1 MLGSLFARAQRGSTS
16 ISSRSTARAALL
28 LLPLG
33 VVTLFACA
41 DDGNTTDNNP
51 SVGAIA
57 GGAQGGAAPGGGAA
71 AGAGTPGAGT
81 PGAGAAAGGA
91 ASGGVT
97 GGAPTGGTPAGTAA
111 AGGTPGA
118 GQPGAAGGG
127 AMDAGAPGG
136 TTGGAP
142 DGGATGGGD
151 GGPSTDGLK
160 AKCMGGEQMGC
171 SSFVTAA
178 GKEIVLGPYG
188 AAMDVNVGAGF
199 ENAVSPSDNYDDCKS
214 FAASFGQ
221 DPAQTEALLDL
232 KGGDL
237 KLYSVYRPA
246 AWKAGEK
253 YPIITWGNGTCAQPE
268 GYGAL
273 LRFVASHGF
282 VIFAANSRYVGS
294 NDAMK
299 HALDFAFKAN
309 DDAQS
314 PYYQKL
320 DTMKVGA
327 MGHSQGSQATA
338 AVASDARVKVVIL
351 FNGGSTASKPFLA
364 VTGDRDIPLFGPS
377 VATLKSAIAAAPK
390 AAYLFYHMVP
400 MNGQLVDLSGH
411 LTLMTQPERVTDATA
426 QWWKLMLNN
435 DGSAK
440 EWFVGASC
448 KLCGKAADF
457 EFGQKGLE

>member
-1 MLGSLFARAQRGSTS
+1 MLGSLFARAQRVSPR
-16 ISSRSTARAALL
+16 SSARAALL

-33 VVTLFACA
+33 IVTLFACSE
-41 DDGNTTDNNP
+41 DGNTADNSP
-51 SVGAIA
+51 ITT
-57 GGAQGGAAPGGGAA
+57 PGGGV
-71 AGAGTPGAGT
+71 GSTPGGGT
-81 PGAGAAAGGA
+81 
-91 ASGGVT
+91 T
-97 GGAPTGGTPAGTAA
+97 GGGSA
-111 AGGTPGA
+111 AGGTQGGAQTGGVQGGAQAGGVQGGAQPGGTQGGA
-118 GQPGAAGGG
+118 QPGAAGGG
-127 AMDAGAPGG
+127 AQSGGTQAGAQPGAAGGTGGPDAGA
-136 TTGGAP
+136 
-142 DGGATGGGD
+142 GD
-151 GGPSTDGLK
+151 GGTGTVDPALK
-160 AKCMGGEQMGC
+160 AKCMGGEMMGC
-171 SSFVTAA
+171 SSFVTAG
-178 GKEIVLGPYG
+178 GKEIALGPYG
-188 AAMDVNVGAGF
+188 AMMDTNVGAGF
-199 ENAVSPSDNYDDCKS
+199 ENTVSPSDNYEDCKS

-237 KLYSVYRPA
+237 KLYTVYRPA
-246 AWKAGEK
+246 TWKAGEK

-320 DTMKVGA
+320 DTAKVGA

-338 AVASDARVKVVIL
+338 AVAMDARVKVVIL
-351 FNGGSTASKPFLA
+351 FNGGSTASKPFMA

-400 MNGQLVDLSGH
+400 MNGQLLDLSGH

-426 QWWKLMLNN
+426 QWWKLTLNN
-435 DGSAK
+435 DASAK

-448 KLCGKAADF
+448 KLCNKAADF